1 MTRGTETCARA
12 EDSRALMRAVRSVIS
27 PPARAADPVMLTDE
41 EGGVTLLV
49 EAYPLPARPWA
60 LPFAPRGII
69 VARTGAPTDRHAQT
83 LIRTFCLTPAE
94 ADIAVRLAAGQS
106 RQQVAAARGVTAE
119 TLKVQLRSIYDKT
132 GCGREAQLVRLV
144 GLIAQ

>member
-1 MTRGTETCARA
+1 
-12 EDSRALMRAVRSVIS
+12 MRAVRSVIS